1 MDDRF
6 DAYFKRLLETPLDQ
20 HTEHTG
26 RSALE
31 ALLNTFAA
39 EAESKGIRVQHE
51 PPRAAARGAP
61 DFKITQRG
69 MMLGYVE
76 VKRFDANLDQVRRSD
91 QIKRYR
97 ELSDNILLTNYREF
111 MWIGAEGVR
120 GHETLLHQHELEAR
134 APRVPPERARAV
146 AGLITHFFSSAPQ
159 GIGRSQQLALAL
171 AARSRLL
178 REALSRELIRQ
189 DAEDQKGRLFGLLT
203 VFREQVFHE
212 LSIAEFADAFAQM
225 LAYGLFLARLNTAE
239 GEEITLENAR
249 RHISGSFRLI
259 RELVDFLE
267 VLDAEEYDDMRW
279 IVDEVLSIVNGL
291 DLAAI
296 HDDLSFRQRR
306 AISRKVRAKDEEEH
320 RLFERDPFIYF
331 YEDYLRA
338 YDPAMSK
345 GRGVYYTPPPVVNF
359 IVRAVDDLLTGE
371 FGIAD
376 GLADHQRVTVL
387 DFACGTG
394 TFLLE
399 VFQRIFENI
408 GGPEAGRADLLV
420 RRHITRNL
428 YGFEYLIAPYTI
440 AHLKLSQY
448 LRDKGHPLRQNER
461 LQVYLTNT
469 LEPVQPQ
476 QNWLLPAMTEEV
488 KGAQDVKDMPILVIL
503 GNPPYSGHSKNKGD
517 WIRDAINGYKYTIET
532 NESGNEYKKSLGER
546 NPKWLNDDYVKF
558 IRFAQLKM
566 DEVEEGVVGV
576 ITNHSWLDNPT
587 FRGMRQSLM
596 RTFDQIYVL
605 DLHGSVKRKETTP
618 DGERD
623 ENVFDIEQ
631 GVAISLFVKRD
642 GLERGV
648 WRGDLWGTRLEKYRA
663 AAEGS
668 FTSMLW
674 TRLQPTGDFWL
685 FAPQDDNVRAEF
697 EAGWR
702 LPDVFPVN
710 VLGFQTHRDRF
721 AISFTEIEMKQKLA
735 ELADP
740 AVGDDELA
748 QRYGLKSNR
757 DWSFPGAR
765 RAAREGAAT
774 PPRLVAYRPF
784 DDRWSEFSGLTMDY
798 PRRELLDHVAGR
810 RNLTLLAPRGVG
822 TAVWQHAFVVDKP
835 ANDCV
840 ISNRS
845 REANQVFPLWCYGAN
860 DRASE
865 NLSPT
870 FRAFLDARYGHH
882 YSPEEVLGYIYAV
895 LHSPTYRSRFA
906 EFLRIDFPHIPFPER
921 AEDFETLS
929 ALGWALVEAD
939 LLRTVPKRGLA
950 DYHGKGSHD
959 VEAVRYVAKEEAV
972 WINQTQRFAPVP
984 PEVWEFRI
992 GGYQVL
998 DKYLKSRRGRTLSLD
1013 EINHVARVADALAFT
1028 VEQMAKIDAAYRAA
1042 FPDQA

>member
-1 MDDRF
+1 MEDRF

-31 ALLNTFAA
+31 ALLNTFAT
-39 EAESKGIRVQHE
+39 EAGSRGIKVQHE
-51 PPRAAARGAP
+51 PPRAAAKGAP

-76 VKRFDANLDQVRRSD
+76 VKRFDANLDQVRKSE

-120 GHETLLHQHELEAR
+120 GHETLLHQHELEGR
-134 APRVPPERARAV
+134 NPRVPPERARAV
-146 AGLITHFFSSAPQ
+146 AELIAHFFSSAPQ

-178 REALSRELIRQ
+178 REALTRELVRQ

-203 VFREQVFHE
+203 VFRKQVFHE

-225 LAYGLFLARLNTAE
+225 LAYGLFLARLNTAA

-371 FGIAD
+371 FGIAE

-448 LRDKGHPLRQNER
+448 LRDRGHPLRENER

-469 LEPVQPQ
+469 LEPVEPQ
-476 QNWLLPAMTEEV
+476 KNLLLPDLSAEV
-488 KGAQDVKDMPILVIL
+488 KAAQGVKDMPILVIL
-503 GNPPYSGHSKNKGD
+503 GNPPYAGHSKNKGE
-517 WIRDAINGYKYTIET
+517 WITGEVTKYRDGFPELSKPAQG
-532 NESGNEYKKSLGER
+532 
-546 NPKWLNDDYVKF
+546 KWLQDDYVKF
-558 IRFAQLKM
+558 IRFAQWKM
-566 DEVEEGVVGV
+566 ERVEEGVVGV
-576 ITNHSWLDNPT
+576 ITNHSWIDSPT
-587 FRGMRQSLM
+587 FKGMRKSLM
-596 RTFDQIYVL
+596 ETFNQIYVL
-605 DLHGSVKRKETTP
+605 DLHGNAKKRERAP
-618 DGERD
+618 DGGD
-623 ENVFDIEQ
+623 DQNVFDIEQ
-631 GVAISLFVKRD
+631 GVAISLFVKQPD
-642 GLERGV
+642 LECGV
-648 WRGDLWGTRLEKYRA
+648 WHGDLWGRRLEKYQSLASNSRA
-663 AAEGS
+663 GIR
-668 FTSMLW
+668 W
-674 TRLQPTGDFWL
+674 TQVSPEEPDWL
-685 FAPQDDNVRAEF
+685 FTPYDADLARKYRQFWSVPEIFAPMGDPAPGIVT
-697 EAGWR
+697 
-702 LPDVFPVN
+702 
-710 VLGFQTHRDRF
+710 THDQF
-721 AISFTEIEMKQKLA
+721 AISFTPEEAYSKVKQLLATKIEPEARRLFRLCSQSQWSYERAKA
-735 ELADP
+735 ELPNINLED
-740 AVGDDELA
+740 AVT
-748 QRYGLKSNR
+748 S
-757 DWSFPGAR
+757 
-765 RAAREGAAT
+765 
-774 PPRLVAYRPF
+774 VVYRPF
-784 DDRWSEFSGLTMDY
+784 DRRWTVWDRNVAVH
-798 PRRELLDHVAGR
+798 RRERVMRHMIEGKNIGLITSR
-810 RNLTLLAPRGVG
+810 LTKGEAFK
-822 TAVWQHAFVVDKP
+822 HALVTSEISE
-835 ANDCV
+835 V
-840 ISNRS
+840 ICLSPKTSN
-845 REANQVFPLWCYGAN
+845 NGFLFPLYLYDGGEILG
-860 DRASE
+860 E
-865 NLSPT
+865 NLSHD
-870 FRAFLDARYGHH
+870 FR
-882 YSPEEVLGYIYAV
+882 
-895 LHSPTYRSRFA
+895 
-906 EFLRIDFPHIPFPER
+906 
-921 AEDFETLS
+921 
-929 ALGWALVEAD
+929 
-939 LLRTVPKRGLA
+939 
-950 DYHGKGSHD
+950 
-959 VEAVRYVAKEEAV
+959 
-972 WINQTQRFAPVP
+972 
-984 PEVWEFRI
+984 
-992 GGYQVL
+992 
-998 DKYLKSRRGRTLSLD
+998 
-1013 EINHVARVADALAFT
+1013 
-1028 VEQMAKIDAAYRAA
+1028 
-1042 FPDQA
+1042 